1 MINILNFEELSIHEM
16 ESINGG
22 CDGLMYELGKKVGK
36 YIKKVEEN
44 TEREVKPLESG
55 VVTVLNAIRK

>member
-1 MINILNFEELSIHEM
+1 MINMLNFEELSIHEM

-22 CDGLMYELGKKVGK
+22 CGGLMYELGKKVGK

-44 TEREVKPLESG
+44 TGREVKPLEPG
-55 VVTVLNAIRK
+55 DTVVGRTPWP